1 MLRIADLQRDGHLL
15 PEIRRTAEK
24 LLTKSPDRVS
34 AIIRRWLGETDHF
47 SQV

>member
-1 MLRIADLQRDGHLL
+1 MLA
-15 PEIRRTAEK
+15 K
-24 LLTKSPDRVS
+24 NPDRVD